1 MNKFKKKKKT
11 HFESDG
17 GKDINCC
24 VSKVVEVEFVLFC
37 FLKGKSRSC
46 TPQFCVPQPRCHEAS
61 LVRGPH
67 QHYLR
72 TLQNRTPA
80 CQDKIQKIQKKKM
93 KKKIEKKN
101 HN

>member
-1 MNKFKKKKKT
+1 
-11 HFESDG
+11 
-17 GKDINCC
+17 
-24 VSKVVEVEFVLFC
+24 LF
-37 FLKGKSRSC
+37 FKGKSRSC

-80 CQDKIQKIQKKKM
+80 CQDKIQKKKE
-93 KKKIEKKN
+93 KKNTKKN
-101 HN
+101 HNDQSN